1 MALTDKNLV
10 ISPNI
15 GSSSDPQLVFSGA
28 DGSTAAQ
35 NITMKVYPTNNGTLS
50 FEGTAGQLFSVTN
63 TFTGTVFSANDI
75 SGIPS
80 IEVLDTGIVRLAQ
93 YSGAVVVGGSTWDGS
108 CKLQVNGTITETSS
122 IALKEN
128 INPID
133 DALDKIMQ
141 LVGVTYD
148 RKDGSVKS
156 EAGLIA
162 ERVNEVIP
170 EIVAKDQEGK
180 VVGIHYSRLTAYLL
194 EAIKTLKGEINEL
207 KGNK

>member
-28 DGSTAAQ
+28 DGSTSAQ
-35 NITMKVYPTNNGTLS
+35 NITMKVYPTNGGTLS

-63 TFTGTVFSANDI
+63 TFTGTVFSANDV

-122 IALKEN
+122 ITLKEN
-128 INPID
+128 INPIE

-148 RKDGSVKS
+148 RIDGSVKS

-170 EIVAKDQEGK
+170 EVVARDQSG
-180 VVGIHYSRLTAYLL
+180 VPVGIHYSRLTAYLL
-194 EAIKTLKGEINEL
+194 EAIKTLKSEINEL